1 MDSPLVSIDAGRG
14 VVRGLL
20 YTERGELVAVT
31 SQEGVVRAERG
42 RAEADARGLVEGGG
56 AEEGDEENET
66 VKAKL

>member
-20 YTERGELVAVT
+20 YTEQGELVAVT
-31 SQEGVVRAERG
+31 SQEGVVRAQRG
-42 RAEADARGLVEGGG
+42 RKEGDARGLVEGGG
-56 AEEGDEENET
+56 AEEGDEEHEA